1 LSYKWWDS
9 NPTLRNPKHCYAV
22 GWVHQPT
29 NLKSTLQNAIFF
41 VVFCDDRLQSN
52 MANYKRIFLDGYSY
66 FITVVTYERRP
77 ILIDN
82 IDFLRESF
90 RQTKK
95 YYHFYINE
103 IIIMPD
109 HFHMIITPSN
119 ATDYPKIIKSIK
131 YGFTKLY
138 QCDAGI
144 SQSLSRKKDGMQP
157 V

>member
-1 LSYKWWDS
+1 
-9 NPTLRNPKHCYAV
+9 
-22 GWVHQPT
+22 
-29 NLKSTLQNAIFF
+29 
-41 VVFCDDRLQSN
+41 
-52 MANYKRIFLDGYSY
+52 MANYKRMFLDGYSY

-82 IDFLRESF
+82 IDVLRESF

-95 YYHFYINE
+95 YYHFDINE

-144 SQSLSRKKDGMQP
+144 SQSLSREKDGMQP
-157 V
+157 VWQKRYYEHTIRDQKDFDDKVNYMKNNPVKHLLVDIWSDWQYSSFV